1 MGSIPEWGRS
11 PGGQPT
17 PVFLLEIPTDRGAWW
32 AAVHGVAKSQ
42 IQLKQLSSTHSA
54 KINILYDHG
63 VFIKTK
69 KTTLV
74 HYY

>member
-1 MGSIPEWGRS
+1 M
-11 PGGQPT
+11 
-17 PVFLLEIPTDRGAWW
+17 DRGAWW
-32 AAVHGVAKSQ
+32 AAVHGIAKSQ

-69 KTTLV
+69 KPTLV